1 MNLKYWEWEAQPAK
15 EKMRAPSIKN
25 LADVLFGNETHKYR
39 FCRAILFVKEKGIA
53 RLSDMPKDLPKATW
67 LRYLEYATQLG
78 VLDKTTSGYAL
89 TNRFSTPLRN
99 LAEWYEKWR
108 RKAENEDAGLLFPLA
123 KKAGRGGDSGGV
135 S

>member
-15 EKMRAPSIKN
+15 EKMKAPSIRH
-25 LADVLFGNETHKYR
+25 LADILFENETHKYR
-39 FCRAILFVKEKGIA
+39 FSRAVLFVRERGIA

-78 VLDKTTSGYAL
+78 ILDKTTSGYAL

-108 RKAENEDAGLLFPLA
+108 KKEGVEDAALLYPLA
-123 KKAGRGGDSGGV
+123 KKEEKAAKT
-135 S
+135 

>member
-1 MNLKYWEWEAQPAK
+1 MELKYWEWEAQPAK
-15 EKMRAPSIKN
+15 EKMKSPSIKH

-39 FCRAILFVKEKGIA
+39 FCRAVLFVKGRGIA
-53 RLSDMPKDLPKATW
+53 RLSDMPGDLPKATW

-78 VLDKTTSGYAL
+78 ILDKTTSGYAV

-108 RKAENEDAGLLFPLA
+108 KREEAEDLDVLFPFA
-123 KKAGRGGDSGGV
+123 KKAGEKGGDGG
-135 S
+135 